1 MGIIH
6 HEIQLLGSGCRYDLQ
21 EGNRVTS
28 WGSVCKVKVHVLFAA
43 DKGPSKRGSCAG
55 ATLTRDDVQEVEVCL
70 VGVTWFAG
78 FGSSVFVSIA
88 A

>member
-28 WGSVCKVKVHVLFAA
+28 WGSVCKLKVHVLFAA
-43 DKGPSKRGSCAG
+43 DKGTSERGSCAG
-55 ATLTRDDVQEVEVCL
+55 AALTRDDVQEVEVCL
-70 VGVTWFAG
+70 VGVTWSAG